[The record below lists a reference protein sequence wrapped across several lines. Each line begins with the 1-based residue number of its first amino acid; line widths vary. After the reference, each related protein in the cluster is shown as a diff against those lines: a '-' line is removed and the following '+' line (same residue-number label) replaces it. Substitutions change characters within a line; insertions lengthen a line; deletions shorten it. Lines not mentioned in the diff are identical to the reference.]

1 MAADK
6 IRVGV
11 IGASATY
18 GWSARALMPALLSV
32 EELELAAVCTAHED
46 TAKEAAERWGAPL
59 AYHDHLEM
67 LANPDIDAVVVT
79 VRVPLHHRLSMDVLR
94 AGKHVYT
101 EWPMAVNQQEA
112 TEMADLART
121 QCAHAMV
128 GLQMRAAP
136 IWLRMKELIAE
147 GYVGEMLAAHM
158 TYFETARFKHPE
170 ERLYHADKTKGVNT
184 WTVTSG
190 HGIDAFCTT
199 VGEFAELSGLLSAQ
213 TKEWTA
219 IDTGKV
225 VSVDSPD
232 HILVQGR
239 LENGALATVRV
250 AALPQHPAGI
260 RLEVYGSEGALLAKT
275 PDRSSEQVN
284 LVGGRSGEPEMTEL
298 EIPDRLFESDTRARG
313 ASGPS
318 VYVSQ
323 MLHRFAVAI
332 QTGERAQPD
341 FDTGAAR
348 MGLLGLV
355 DRASETGERQTV
367 KVASPAG

>member
-1 MAADK
+1 
-6 IRVGV
+6 
-11 IGASATY
+11 
-18 GWSARALMPALLSV
+18 
-32 EELELAAVCTAHED
+32 
-46 TAKEAAERWGAPL
+46 
-59 AYHDHLEM
+59 M
-67 LANPDIDAVVVT
+67 LGNPDIEAIVVT
-79 VRVPLHHRLSMDVLR
+79 VRVPLHHRLSMDTLR
-94 AGKHVYT
+94 AGKHIYT
-101 EWPMAVNQQEA
+101 EWPMAVNEQEA

-121 QCAHAMV
+121 QGVHTMV

-136 IWLRMKELIAE
+136 IWLRVKELIAE
-147 GYVGEMLAAHM
+147 GYVGQMLAAHM
-158 TYFETARFKHPE
+158 TYFEAARFKHPE
-170 ERLYHADKTKGVNT
+170 ERLYHADKTRGVNT

-199 VGEFAELSGLLSAQ
+199 VGEFTELSAVLSAQ
-213 TKEWTA
+213 VKEWTA

-225 VSVDSPD
+225 VSVDAPD

-260 RLEVYGSEGALLAKT
+260 RLEVYGTEGALVAT
-275 PDRSSEQVN
+275 TADRSSVQVR
-284 LVGGRSGEPEMTEL
+284 LLGGRSGETEMTEM
-298 EIPDRLFESDTRARG
+298 EVPDRLFEADTRARG
-313 ASGPS
+313 ATGAS

-341 FDTGAAR
+341 FDSGAAR